1 MLKKGRSH
9 LKTGI
14 FPGIASKNIMGY
26 REIQLLRRSLGA
38 EAEFI
43 TIPTEDQFATK
54 IPATL
59 YSRVGEVAGRL

>member
-1 MLKKGRSH
+1 
-9 LKTGI
+9 
-14 FPGIASKNIMGY
+14 MGY